1 MVKHFTL
8 FKTSV
13 AYRFFTVSLFL
24 FLPTQTGK
32 TFGLS
37 SHTHIAEIMNGL
49 EQCFSKLS
57 VYGKPGEPVK
67 TQIAKSPVP
76 EFLTDSLKVQ

>member
-1 MVKHFTL
+1 M
-8 FKTSV
+8 
-13 AYRFFTVSLFL
+13 
-24 FLPTQTGK
+24 QM

-49 EQCFSKLS
+49 EQCFSKLRM
-57 VYGKPGEPVK
+57 YGKPGEPTK

-76 EFLTDSLKVQ
+76 EFLI